1 MSDIQINPH
10 EIYHRAKGQ
19 WLRTEAPKR
28 DMQDLFFDLRILL
41 LMLALIAMG
50 LLSSSHTVEAFSH
63 NAPFALAMV
72 SPLAFELYL
81 LASTLTGRGVPRDWG
96 TRLTQVLIFVVAVI
110 ANGASGWQQ
119 ATSTSGANMLIIYQS
134 MALIAA
140 PIVPLA
146 TMSIGH
152 QLVISIQTRQTT
164 DKVTDAWLLAEY
176 GVFYKALYTAYN
188 TQGIQPS
195 EARKLA
201 QADVRGYLDSGAK
214 SVKVTNEQPRLVAQ
228 VADNSRPITDT
239 GSVADTADNSG
250 LTGQPRLRKG
260 EAKQRFEALIQS
272 DPAYLDNP
280 LLSVDTLADRLGV
293 GRSTAGEML
302 KQWRGN
308 QHRELESVV

>member
-1 MSDIQINPH
+1 MDIQINPH
-10 EIYHRAKGQ
+10 EIYRRAKGL

-28 DMQDLFFDLRILL
+28 DMQDMFFDLRIVLL
-41 LMLALIAMG
+41 TLAFLAMG

-81 LASTLTGRGVPRDWG
+81 IASTLTGKGTHKDWG
-96 TRLTQVLIFVVAVI
+96 TKSTQGLIFIVAVI

-119 ATSTSGANMLIIYQS
+119 ATSTSGANMLLVYQA

-152 QLVISIQTRQTT
+152 QLAGSIQTRQTT
-164 DKVTDAWLLAEY
+164 DKVGDAWISAEF

-188 TQGIQPS
+188 TQGVTPA

-201 QADVRGYLDSGAK
+201 QADVRGYLGG
-214 SVKVTNEQPRLVAQ
+214 VKVTNEQPRLTAQ
-228 VADNSRPITDT
+228 VADNNRPIPDT
-239 GSVADTADNSG
+239 GSVTDTADNSG
-250 LTGQPRLRKG
+250 SSGYSGQTRLKKG

-272 DPAYLDNP
+272 DPLYLVNP
-280 LLSVDTLADRLGV
+280 ALSVDALADRLGV
-293 GRSTAGEML
+293 GRSTAGEL
-302 KQWRGN
+302 WKQWKES
-308 QHRELESVV
+308 QVQESVA

>member
-1 MSDIQINPH
+1 MDYQINPH

-41 LMLALIAMG
+41 LTLAFLAMG
-50 LLSSSHTVEAFSH
+50 LLSSSHTIEAFSH

-81 LASTLTGRGVPRDWG
+81 IASTLTGKGVHRDWG
-96 TRLTQVLIFVVAVI
+96 TKSTQGLIFVVAVI

-119 ATSTSGANMLIIYQS
+119 ASSTSGVNMLLVYQA

-152 QLVISIQTRQTT
+152 QLAASIQTRQTT
-164 DKVTDAWLLAEY
+164 DKVGDAWALAEF

-188 TQGIQPS
+188 VQGVQPK
-195 EARKLA
+195 EAKKLA
-201 QADVRGYLDSGAK
+201 QADAQGYLGTG
-214 SVKVTNEQPRLVAQ
+214 VKITNEQPRLVAQ
-228 VADNSRPITDT
+228 VSTLPDDGRRSPDS
-239 GSVADTADNSG
+239 GSVADQADNGGSS
-250 LTGQPRLRKG
+250 GQPRLRKG
-260 EAKQRFEALIQS
+260 EAKQRFEALIRD
-272 DPAYLDNP
+272 DPAYLANP
-280 LLSVDTLADRLGV
+280 LLSVDALADKLGI
-293 GRSTAGEML
+293 GRSTAGELL
-302 KQWRGN
+302 KQWRETKI
-308 QHRELESVV
+308 QESVA